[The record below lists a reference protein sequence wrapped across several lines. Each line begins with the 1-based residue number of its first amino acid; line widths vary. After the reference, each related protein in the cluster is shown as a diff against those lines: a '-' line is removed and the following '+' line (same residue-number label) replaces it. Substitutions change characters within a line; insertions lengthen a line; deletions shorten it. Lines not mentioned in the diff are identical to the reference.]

1 MRSVGNHEGSGRR
14 CGGRVCPGSQRC
26 PSARSRP
33 RSPFTPQGCAD
44 PPHAGA
50 PASPEGR
57 ALCAG
62 ASKPCRGSRGT
73 RRGLGGGIGGQIPAR
88 PQLDHPTELLPPSSS
103 VSLVNWKH
111 ISLCPKPPVHHGGDG
126 ALGSEPE
133 SPEDQSLFPRTTAE
147 SEPAL
152 FPTHLKSHF
161 WEKSLKLLHKPV
173 LFLCPSFLFRIHVL
187 ESSVPPEAD
196 SLL

>member
-1 MRSVGNHEGSGRR
+1 MPLR
-14 CGGRVCPGSQRC
+14 
-26 PSARSRP
+26 
-33 RSPFTPQGCAD
+33 PFTPSQSLH
-44 PPHAGA
+44 PTRMRR
-50 PASPEGR
+50 PATRRG
-57 ALCAG
+57 
-62 ASKPCRGSRGT
+62 PCFSRGT
-73 RRGLGGGIGGQIPAR
+73 SSVCRGIKALRRKQRDSERSGWRNWGAN
-88 PQLDHPTELLPPSSS
+88 PSSAPTRPPHRAPPAQLPKEPS

-111 ISLCPKPPVHHGGDG
+111 IGLCPKPPVHHGGDG

-173 LFLCPSFLFRIHVL
+173 PFLCPSFLFRIHVL